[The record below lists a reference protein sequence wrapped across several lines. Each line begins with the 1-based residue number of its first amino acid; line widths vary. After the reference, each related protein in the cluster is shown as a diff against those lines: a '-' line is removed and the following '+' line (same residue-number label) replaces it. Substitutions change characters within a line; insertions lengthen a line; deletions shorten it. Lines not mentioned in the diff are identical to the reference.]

1 MPTQEISA
9 TAFVN
14 RYRATTPTEMTVM
27 LSAKNNAVP
36 MANMGSATT
45 LTGADIPEESE
56 GNLYLNS
63 IQQVKGTINNTKNID
78 NTDAGETG
86 LHSFE
91 VYGATRDLRQ
101 NTHTRTYN
109 EALITDVLKD
119 VFNASAAGE
128 INLSEVEQSEIAVSD
143 DINNREYLVSES
155 FTNVPCLS
163 ILQRLCRSVD
173 WYWYVDY
180 DNTVQVIDSFEYE
193 YATNYGHE
201 RFNIDIDLT
210 PPTGRTFLIHELEYV
225 MEASAGKLTP
235 PYQRVV
241 VTGSMSGD
249 VPPERQH
256 LQSKN
261 PIRGVAKSESYSPG
275 DPTFTYRDELLT
287 TQSNA
292 DKAAKAILAQ
302 LESQQTG
309 GWVEVV
315 GHPLIRPN
323 DAIQMPDHMGGAQ
336 YMVADV
342 EHTVDSQ
349 NGFTTRIG
357 CNGLLTTPGDREVP
371 TPFDAGTVAEL
382 QEDIHNV
389 PVTQR

>member
-1 MPTQEISA
+1 MPTQDISA

-14 RYRATTPTEMTVM
+14 RFRATTPTELTVM
-27 LSAKNNAVP
+27 LSAKNNAAP
-36 MANMGSATT
+36 KANMGSATT
-45 LTGADIPEESE
+45 LTGADIPELSE
-56 GNLYLNS
+56 GNIYLNT
-63 IQQVKGTINNTKNID
+63 IQQVKGTINNTKNIN

-101 NTHTRTYN
+101 NTLTKTYD
-109 EALITDVLKD
+109 EALITDVLED
-119 VFNASAAGE
+119 VFNASASGE
-128 INLSEVEQSEIAVSD
+128 INLSDVEQSEINVADSVS
-143 DINNREYLVSES
+143 NREYLVTES
-155 FTNVPCLS
+155 FTDTPCLS

-173 WYWYVDY
+173 WYWYVDH
-180 DNTVQVIDSFEYE
+180 DNVIQVIDSFEYE
-193 YATNYGHE
+193 YATDYGHT
-201 RFNIDIDLT
+201 RFDIAYDLEA
-210 PPTGRTFLIHELEYV
+210 PSGRTFLIHELEYV
-225 MEASAGKLTP
+225 LEASPGKLTP

-241 VTGSMSGD
+241 VTGSMAGD

-261 PIRGVAKSESYSPG
+261 PIRAVATSDSYTSG

-287 TQSNA
+287 TQANA

-315 GHPLIRPN
+315 GHPLVRPN

-336 YMVADV
+336 YLVADV
-342 EHTVDSQ
+342 EHTVNDS
-349 NGFTTRIG
+349 GFRTRIR
-357 CNGLLTTPGDREVP
+357 CNGLLTTPEDREVP
-371 TPFDAGTVAEL
+371 TPFDVKSVAEL
-382 QEDIHNV
+382 QEEIHNV
-389 PVTQR
+389 PVTER